1 MQILQKISK
10 YKKQVSPCQP
20 GGEGSPGYPAWAALL
35 STARLATQHQSC
47 CVKKIRKKKRKNK
60 PEMKASSGRKYPATF
75 LAQIEQIIS
84 GLYSALMPSN
94 SDQFGQAISHML
106 SRASPPTAFS
116 QIVLAGTGSVLL
128 MTSFPFSKPL

>member
-1 MQILQKISK
+1 MERGLQATLHGQLCS
-10 YKKQVSPCQP
+10 
-20 GGEGSPGYPAWAALL
+20 ALL
-35 STARLATQHQSC
+35 DSPPNIKVAVL
-47 CVKKIRKKKRKNK
+47 KNKGKKRKNK

-116 QIVLAGTGSVLL
+116 QIVLAGTGSILL